1 MNSDY
6 PFYEQCRSTG
16 LTTLAAY
23 VCQADHEG
31 LDGPGMGDPDYWPEP
46 FRNSPALCETHYA
59 LSPPKSRFAYTHL
72 NLCEA

>member
-1 MNSDY
+1 
-6 PFYEQCRSTG
+6 
-16 LTTLAAY
+16 
-23 VCQADHEG
+23 
-31 LDGPGMGDPDYWPEP
+31 MGDPDYWPEP